1 MSLQRVLETARKT
14 GTPVILTDVAG
25 REPLVI
31 LPLEQF
37 EAMAGVGVDTGK
49 HQSSV
54 RGQESGYSPKKP
66 HTETVDEAFA
76 EMAAER
82 LKSRVED
89 VAVQIESLVEQGG
102 EKPEIPLEER
112 FYLEPVDDKG
122 TA

>member
-25 REPLVI
+25 RDPMVI

-37 EAMAGVGVDTGK
+37 EALTGVGAETAKPARRTAPAAPHREAKVPIQDPVD
-49 HQSSV
+49 
-54 RGQESGYSPKKP
+54 R
-66 HTETVDEAFA
+66 AFA

-82 LKSRVED
+82 LKNRMEETAID
-89 VAVQIESLVEQGG
+89 LESLADQSPVSM
-102 EKPEIPLEER
+102 EIPLEER
-112 FYLEPVDDKG
+112 FYLEPEDDKG